1 MKKYIKLIALA
12 GLACQFAVSCK
23 HEENP
28 EPVKPA
34 SLTAPT
40 LSVTPA
46 NVVVSPESEET
57 ALTFSWNDV
66 AVEGIT
72 PVYAFQITKKGDTD
86 FASGTAYECA
96 STEKKFSH
104 AELVALAGEIG
115 ASLDE
120 GFSLIARV
128 RVTAKDKKDIAAVMS
143 NVVEAAVSKEQYPI
157 ENLYPIGNGTPYGW
171 SQDKTVAM
179 EKNGTTFTW
188 TGHLYANAEF
198 KFLLQNDG
206 NWWPGVVNKTD
217 DPYNYEPVIGFS
229 DAEDKKFKVNK
240 EGKYTITIDASN
252 TNALTMNVEFID
264 DDIQELVVEH
274 LYILGGATKTGWSLD
289 DMEEFVKKG
298 NTFTWEGSLTEGG
311 EFRFPMQ
318 RDWWPCLMIAMD
330 GETLVKGV
338 SDDEKT
344 GYTVDETAIYK
355 ILCDIDNMKVYIAKT
370 GDIAPPEFP
379 TLYMCGD
386 ATPYGWSTVMTDEKQ
401 LKPVESGNVNVLSW
415 TGELKADG
423 IFKFLTCSDWIP
435 SYNRDATAEEYW
447 TLAYRATYDDPD
459 EQFAVS
465 EDGTYKVVVD
475 LDAMKV
481 TCTKE
486 QPASPSITIDGD
498 PSDWEGAAN
507 VVSLEC
513 PADAEMTGL
522 LSAKILYSDK
532 LYFLVQLSDEAI
544 ADGKV
549 RLHVYFDTDDFGCQ
563 AARWIDNSIDYMLEG
578 KMTSGGAFVKFS
590 SAFHKFIGTQPTDW
604 ENCWPATDY
613 TPVFESAGNGSW
625 YELSMSYDGYP
636 GGLPE
641 QFKIGLDEVNSGWDI
656 IGYLPQTQHMLVIKK
671 NGIAEQP
678 EEPGGETASITI
690 DGNMSD
696 WASIEGATGEGINA
710 AFKVASDE
718 DNLYFYVKRT
728 TERMSE
734 LWGGAAYHYYTFDL
748 DNNPETGEE
757 LWGNGPYDLLLV
769 IYPYA
774 GSADA
779 PDFGIAASGTVVPS
793 GYTVAHAVIKGVVTD
808 SGVET
813 EIAVPRADLPT
824 IPTTPVTVYSWSN
837 KGGGDKLEVT
847 CTL

>member
-12 GLACQFAVSCK
+12 GLACLFAVSCK

-179 EKNGTTFTW
+179 EKSGTTFTW

-229 DAEDKKFKVNK
+229 DAEDKKFKVDK

-423 IFKFLTCSDWIP
+423 IFKFLTCSDWVP
-435 SYNRDATAEEYW
+435 SYNRDATSEDYW

-498 PSDWEGAAN
+498 
-507 VVSLEC
+507 
-513 PADAEMTGL
+513 
-522 LSAKILYSDK
+522 
-532 LYFLVQLSDEAI
+532 
-544 ADGKV
+544 
-549 RLHVYFDTDDFGCQ
+549 
-563 AARWIDNSIDYMLEG
+563 
-578 KMTSGGAFVKFS
+578 
-590 SAFHKFIGTQPTDW
+590 
-604 ENCWPATDY
+604 
-613 TPVFESAGNGSW
+613 
-625 YELSMSYDGYP
+625 
-636 GGLPE
+636 
-641 QFKIGLDEVNSGWDI
+641 
-656 IGYLPQTQHMLVIKK
+656 
-671 NGIAEQP
+671 
-678 EEPGGETASITI
+678 
-690 DGNMSD
+690 MSD
-696 WASIEGATGEGINA
+696 WAGIEGATGEGINA
-710 AFKVASDE
+710 AFKVASDA

-734 LWGGAAYHYYTFDL
+734 IWGGNAYHYYTFDL

-813 EIAVPRADLPT
+813 EIAVPRADLPA
-824 IPTTPVTVYSWSN
+824 IPSTPVTVYSWSN